1 MVIDVFSKFGWI
13 RPLKDKR
20 GQTVADAFR
29 SIFAER
35 KPKMLWTDKGSEFFN
50 GIMKDLLSKNGIKLY
65 TTENEEKS
73 SVVER
78 WNKTM
83 KEQIFR
89 MFSANNK
96 QFILTN

>member
-50 GIMKDLLSKNGIKLY
+50 GIMKDLLSKNGIKLIPQK
-65 TTENEEKS
+65 TKRNHLLS
-73 SVVER
+73 SAG
-78 WNKTM
+78 TG
-83 KEQIFR
+83 Q
-89 MFSANNK
+89 
-96 QFILTN
+96 